1 MVHTV
6 RMVTTRPLAVAT
18 RSAVLVAVVVAL
30 AALRVPRPPTLCLLR
45 QVTGIPCPMCGFTT
59 AGVHLG
65 HADLVG
71 AAGASPLAVAV
82 CVGFVL
88 VPFTRRSRLAT
99 FWRELPNR
107 WRQLL
112 PVFAIVAVL
121 AFAEIWQLQRFG
133 IL

>member
-1 MVHTV
+1 
-6 RMVTTRPLAVAT
+6 
-18 RSAVLVAVVVAL
+18 
-30 AALRVPRPPTLCLLR
+30 
-45 QVTGIPCPMCGFTT
+45 MCGFTT
-59 AGVHLG
+59 AAVHLG
-65 HADLVG
+65 HADLAG

-88 VPFTRRSRLAT
+88 VPFIRRSRMAM
-99 FWRELPNR
+99 FWRGLPIR

-133 IL
+133 FI

>member
-6 RMVTTRPLAVAT
+6 RMVTSRPLAAAW
-18 RSAVLVAVVVAL
+18 RSAVLVAVVVGLAL
-30 AALRVPRPPTLCLLR
+30 LRVPRPPTLCLLR
-45 QVTGIPCPMCGFTT
+45 EATGIPCPMCGFTT
-59 AGVHLG
+59 AAVRLG

-82 CVGFVL
+82 CAGFVL
-88 VPFTRRSRLAT
+88 VPFIRRSRAAT

-112 PVFAIVAVL
+112 PVFAIVAIL

-133 IL
+133 II